1 MRGTSPGAVTAGAHP
16 SLVDAAFEP
25 AHRTD
30 RSTPLPVTGPPVTP
44 PGTRADESS
53 PSRGGGSPLE
63 PHAHCLALST
73 FLRGKL
79 CTELARRPARRV
91 PPGRRLYFVGDPAKS
106 LYLVRSG
113 LVATSRITPAGD
125 EIILQL
131 HRPGDIL
138 GELCFCTGDRR
149 EQAVTL
155 VPSDVVEILLDD
167 LLGHLRRTPEAAL
180 ELVVALSARLGDAHQ
195 RLQSLT
201 SESALERLARTLLM
215 LADALG
221 ETTPEGTQITHYVR
235 QEELAQMVAARRE
248 VVSGLLNRLRERGL
262 IRYSRKG
269 PISVQRDALQSYV
282 DSLAREAGK

>member
-1 MRGTSPGAVTAGAHP
+1 MRGISRGAVRPGAHP

-25 AHRTD
+25 ARRTD
-30 RSTPLPVTGPPVTP
+30 RSRPLPVTVPPVTP
-44 PGTRADESS
+44 RGTRDDEPS
-53 PSRGGGSPLE
+53 PSPGGGPQFE
-63 PHAHCLALST
+63 PHARCLALST
-73 FLRGKL
+73 LLRGKL
-79 CTELARRPARRV
+79 CAELARRPARRL
-91 PPGRRLYFVGDPAKS
+91 PPGRRLYFVGEPARS
-106 LYLVRSG
+106 LYFVRSG
-113 LVATSRITPAGD
+113 LIATSHVTPAGD

-282 DSLAREAGK
+282 DSLARAAGK